1 MFIPSPSPAPCQDTG
16 AWIFLFDH
24 TALAVDPETGQI
36 PLREPNR
43 AGVLARNG
51 LHTFGTMDGIPCC
64 CGILMEPVPESGLS
78 MINLRQFY
86 HSAGEALRQAVTFGR
101 FIADLH
107 TNTRFCG
114 RCGTLTRIK
123 EKTHGRICPACG
135 LHAYPRISPAV
146 IMGIT
151 RGDEIL
157 LARGIRSPN
166 KQVFSVLAGFIAPGE
181 TLKECVVREVYEETR
196 IRVKNV
202 RYVKSQ
208 PWPFP
213 DSLMIGF
220 TAEYESG
227 EIDIDPREILEAG
240 WFKADR
246 LPLIP
251 DSYTLSGQL
260 IRNFKK
266 SRVFSAGH

>member
-1 MFIPSPSPAPCQDTG
+1 MFIPSPSPEFFEDTG

-24 TALAVDPETGQI
+24 TGLAVDSETGQV

-43 AGVLARNG
+43 AGALARNG
-51 LHTFGTMDGIPCC
+51 LHPFGTLDGIPCC
-64 CGILMEPVPESGLS
+64 CGTQVAPLPESGLFRL
-78 MINLRQFY
+78 NLREFY
-86 HSAGEALRQAVTFGR
+86 HSAGDALRLAVTCGR

-114 RCGTLTRIK
+114 RCGTLARIV
-123 EKTHGRICPACG
+123 EKKHGRVCPACG
-135 LHAYPRISPAV
+135 LHTYPRISPAV
-146 IMGIT
+146 IMGVT

-157 LARGIRSPN
+157 LARGIRFPD
-166 KQVFSVLAGFIAPGE
+166 KPIFSVLAGFIAPGE
-181 TLKECVVREVYEETR
+181 TLEECVAREVYEETR

-220 TAEYESG
+220 TADYESG
-227 EIDIDPREILEAG
+227 EIEIDPGEILAAG
-240 WFKADR
+240 WFTADR

-251 DSYTLSGQL
+251 DRYTLAGQL
-260 IRNFKK
+260 IRDFRTKLNK
-266 SRVFSAGH
+266 